1 MIWILISVLITIIDQ
16 LTKYFVLQNI
26 ELGELIPVIDKF
38 FYLTLHMNSGAA
50 FSILKDGRP
59 FFLIITPI
67 VAIFAVI
74 VLFKSQS
81 KFLRFSLALILGG
94 TIGNYID
101 RLVSG
106 EVTDFLLFYIGSYP
120 FPVFNVADITLTCG
134 TILVAIYVIFIY
146 KEPDKNHETS
156 AASAAGTYTD
166 KGAQVE
172 ADVETQVNVDAVA
185 QADMETNIESGVGL
199 EDTVAED
206 SNEDA

>member
-1 MIWILISVLITIIDQ
+1 MIWILLSVLITIIDQ
-16 LTKYFVLQNI
+16 LTKYFVLQSI
-26 ELGELIPVIDKF
+26 ELGEMVPVIDKF

-67 VAIFAVI
+67 VAILAVI

-81 KFLRFSLALILGG
+81 KFLRFALALIIGG
-94 TIGNYID
+94 TIGNFID
-101 RLVSG
+101 RLVVG

-146 KEPDKNHETS
+146 KEPEKKEGTGDTVS
-156 AASAAGTYTD
+156 TGTYAEKTS
-166 KGAQVE
+166 QVE
-172 ADVETQVNVDAVA
+172 ADVESQVNVDTIA
-185 QADMETNIESGVGL
+185 QTDVETNIESGVEL
-199 EDTVAED
+199 EDTVVED